1 MEQNLYKENLQ
12 GQKGAEK
19 IWTRDFVFILFAN
32 FFVFLGFQMTL
43 PTIPLFV
50 EKLGGSDQ
58 LIGFVVGIFT
68 FSALLLRPFAGHA
81 LESRGRGFV
90 YLTGLIIFVLSVGSY
105 AFAMSIVFLFVMRVV
120 QGVGWG
126 FSTTASGTIAT
137 DLIPPRRRGEGMGYF
152 GLSGNIAMAFGPSL
166 GLALT
171 STLPFTGFFFICAGC
186 GLAALIMASQIKYK
200 KVEKKPNDMVP
211 AKLDFYEKTALQ
223 PSLILFFIT
232 TTFGGI
238 ATFLPLYTAQKHI
251 AGIQWYFLLF
261 AIGVLVTRMFAGKIY
276 DKKGHQAVVIPGAMM
291 IFSAMLLLAWLPNAP
306 VLFLAAI
313 LYGLG
318 FGSAQPALQ
327 AWAVDKAPIHRKGM
341 ANATF
346 FSFFDLGIGVG
357 AMMFGQIA
365 DILGYRSI
373 YLAASVSVLISMVIY
388 LFLFFKSRKLGQ
400 EGEIL

>member
-1 MEQNLYKENLQ
+1 MEKQLHRGIPQE
-12 GQKGAEK
+12 QKGTEK
-19 IWTRDFVFILFAN
+19 IWTKDFVFILFAN

-50 EKLGGSDQ
+50 EKLGGNDQ

-90 YLTGLIIFVLSVGSY
+90 YLVGLSIFVLSVGSY
-105 AFAMSIVFLFVMRVV
+105 AFAMSILFLFVMRVV

-137 DLIPPRRRGEGMGYF
+137 DLIPPRKRGEGMGYF

-171 STLPFTGFFFICAGC
+171 SSLSFSTFFLICGGC
-186 GLAALIMASQIKYK
+186 GLAALILASRIKYK
-200 KVEKKPNDMVP
+200 RVERQINKP
-211 AKLDFYEKTALQ
+211 ASGKFDFYEKTALQ
-223 PSLILFFIT
+223 PSILLFFIT
-232 TTFGGI
+232 VTFGGI
-238 ATFLPLYTAQKHI
+238 AAFLPLYTAEKHI
-251 AGIQWYFLLF
+251 AGIQWYFLLY
-261 AIGVLVTRMFAGKIY
+261 ALGVLITRTFAGKIY
-276 DKKGHQAVVIPGAMM
+276 DTRGHKAVVIPGAVM
-291 IFSAMLLLAWLPNAP
+291 IFAAMILLAWLPNSLI
-306 VLFLAAI
+306 LFIAAI

-327 AWAVDKAPIHRKGM
+327 AWAVDQAPMNRKGM

-346 FSFFDLGIGVG
+346 FSFFDLGVGVG
-357 AMMFGQIA
+357 AMVFGQIGHL
-365 DILGYRSI
+365 LGYRDIYVASSI
-373 YLAASVSVLISMVIY
+373 SVLISMALY
-388 LFLFFKSRKLGQ
+388 LFLLSKNRTIKSQ
-400 EGEIL
+400 Q